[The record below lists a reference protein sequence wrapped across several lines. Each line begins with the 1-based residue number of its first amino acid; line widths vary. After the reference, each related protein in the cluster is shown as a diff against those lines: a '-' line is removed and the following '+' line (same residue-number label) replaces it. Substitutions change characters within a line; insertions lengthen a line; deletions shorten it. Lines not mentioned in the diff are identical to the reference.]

1 MQIAREVVIDLHID
15 DVFDYVANPYND
27 PAWCEKVLYVE
38 QVEGMGP
45 GPGARYDV
53 MHRPVRFR
61 PPRRMT
67 YTCLEYYPP
76 VRIEWR
82 EEDRDDVIHVTYELE
97 EVWTS
102 TRLTQR
108 DDAQFGAPRILH
120 PLLRA
125 GIGRDMGRQLR
136 ALKQVL
142 ERGR

>member
-1 MQIAREVVIDLHID
+1 SGSPTSTTWRAARARASAGERGFSESRRSLSDRPMHIAREVVIDLHID

-61 PPRRMT
+61 PPRHMS

-82 EEDRDDVIHVTYELE
+82 EDDGEDVIHVRYELE

-102 TRLTQR
+102 T
-108 DDAQFGAPRILH
+108 
-120 PLLRA
+120 
-125 GIGRDMGRQLR
+125 
-136 ALKQVL
+136 
-142 ERGR
+142 